1 MSARLAA
8 LFAAAL
14 SFAGAAPCVLGQ
26 VIYTTTLA
34 GSAEVP
40 PNASPGVG
48 TATITYSPA
57 TSIMSLSMSFSG
69 ITVATTSAHIHCCT
83 SSTMNAGVAT
93 QTPGFIGFP
102 AGVTAGTYGNTF
114 DMTLSGSYNPAFV
127 TTSGG
132 LEAAL
137 QRLLDAMGSGTAY
150 LDIHS
155 VPFPGGELR
164 GNLVEQS
171 IFRNGFD

>member
-1 MSARLAA
+1 
-8 LFAAAL
+8 
-14 SFAGAAPCVLGQ
+14 
-26 VIYTTTLA
+26 
-34 GSAEVP
+34 
-40 PNASPGVG
+40 
-48 TATITYSPA
+48 
-57 TSIMSLSMSFSG
+57 
-69 ITVATTSAHIHCCT
+69 
-83 SSTMNAGVAT
+83 MNAGVAT

-155 VPFPGGELR
+155 VPFPAGELR